1 MMLDKIFVKGN
12 SLEDPLAAALEMFNR
27 KERNLLVRDILGGT
41 RIIPPISTEFDTRLT
56 KALRITQGSLRSAW
70 WATDFHFDWLAGA
83 LLTFVKG
90 KTLATQVNEAS
101 LIQGNQ
107 QDVDVIFAA
116 HDPSP
121 TAEVP
126 HRLILMEAKAY
137 GYFTVEQHRSKVA
150 RLDQLYDFYERLEKG
165 PNHKIRFQYVLCSTR
180 EPPVGVATPRH
191 VDLVHLKIDLPER
204 SDRLTV
210 TRCDS
215 KGKSDKDGASWKCT

>member
-1 MMLDKIFVKGN
+1 MILDKSFTKGS
-12 SLEDPLAAALEMFNR
+12 SLEDPLAAALEKFNR
-27 KERNLLVRDILGGT
+27 KERNLLIRDILGGT
-41 RIIPPISTEFDTRLT
+41 RIVPPISEEFDERLT
-56 KALRITQGSLRSAW
+56 KALQITPGSLKCAW

-90 KTLATQVNEAS
+90 KTIATQVNEAS

-137 GYFTVEQHRSKVA
+137 GYFRTEQHRRKVA
-150 RLDQLYDFYERLEKG
+150 RLDQLYDFYERLGKEPK
-165 PNHKIRFQYVLCSTR
+165 HKIRFQYVLCSTK
-180 EPPVGVATPRH
+180 ELPVGAATPRH
-191 VDLVHLKIDLPER
+191 VDLVHLKIDLPKR

-210 TRCDS
+210 TRCDN
-215 KGKSDKDGASWKCT
+215 KGKSDKEGASWKCT